1 MALLKSMFSLAMLES
16 AISFVVVFAIL
27 VVFHEL
33 GHFLAAR
40 AFKMPILEFAVGFG
54 PKIVTIARQGI
65 LEYTLRLYPLGG
77 FVKIRGMEI
86 EEEAGDSEEKAA
98 VDEDSFNKRPVH
110 QRFAVILA
118 GPLASL
124 LVGYL
129 GYVLLFAVYG
139 KPSMTAQI
147 GQVMPGKPAAIAGLR
162 AGDKV
167 VSIDGKAV
175 TIDTLVPTIDAS
187 KGSPMDFLV
196 ADDTKAERHVVVKAE
211 KDSTGGKDVYRIGV
225 RPTFVFEPCSF
236 GVAWIE
242 AASTTAQYGSK
253 LVSIVK
259 AGKTKDA
266 VGGPVG
272 IAQTFYALAGTGAQT
287 RIELLASLSLSL
299 FIFNM
304 FPIPILDGG
313 HLVLLTIE
321 AIRRKKLSAINM
333 QRVYLAGAAIMGL
346 LFLTIMWNDVVKLI
360 APK

>member
-1 MALLKSMFSLAMLES
+1 
-16 AISFVVVFAIL
+16 
-27 VVFHEL
+27 
-33 GHFLAAR
+33 
-40 AFKMPILEFAVGFG
+40 
-54 PKIVTIARQGI
+54 
-65 LEYTLRLYPLGG
+65 
-77 FVKIRGMEI
+77 
-86 EEEAGDSEEKAA
+86 
-98 VDEDSFNKRPVH
+98 
-110 QRFAVILA
+110 
-118 GPLASL
+118 
-124 LVGYL
+124 
-129 GYVLLFAVYG
+129 VLLFAVYG

-236 GVAWIE
+236 GVAWVE

>member
-54 PKIVTIARQGI
+54 PKILTLARRGI
-65 LEYTLRLYPLGG
+65 LEYTVRLYPLGG

-86 EEEAGDSEEKAA
+86 EEESSETEEKPS
-98 VDEDSFNKRPVH
+98 DNEDSFNKRPVH

-147 GQVMPGKPAAIAGLR
+147 GQVMPGKPAAVAGLK

-167 VSIDGKAV
+167 VSIDGQPV
-175 TIDTLVPTIDAS
+175 TIETLVPTIDAS
-187 KGSPMDFLV
+187 KGNPMDFV
-196 ADDTKAERHVVVKAE
+196 VVDSTRAERHVVVKAE
-211 KDSTGGKDVYRIGV
+211 KDSSGGKDVYRIGV
-225 RPTFVFEPCSF
+225 RPTFVLEPCSF
-236 GVAWIE
+236 GAAWVE
-242 AASTTAQYGSK
+242 AGSTTIQYGSK

-321 AIRRKKLSAINM
+321 AIRRRKLSAINM
-333 QRVYLAGAAIMGL
+333 QRVYLAGAAVMGM
-346 LFLTIMWNDVVKLI
+346 LFLTIMWNDIVKLI
-360 APK
+360 GAK